1 MITIGILKSISIKSK
16 LLKKFINKKNAQI
29 KAEIH
34 EKCKTY
40 RTPPTPSLLTKENK
54 QKYYTKYFESDWNN
68 IRNTWK
74 EVKTVISFKNIT
86 TTIPHSIEFNK
97 KTITDPTIMSNF
109 SNNFFTSIAEKTKSC
124 IKFSSK
130 HYTIYLSNT
139 NINTSFLSPTGKNE
153 ISLI

>member
-1 MITIGILKSISIKSK
+1 MITIGILKSISVKSK

-34 EKCKTY
+34 EKCKTH
-40 RTPPTPSLLTKENK
+40 RNPPSLLTKESK
-54 QKYYTKYFESDWNN
+54 QKYYTKYFESDFNN

-97 KTITDPTIMSNF
+97 KTITNPTIMSNF

-124 IKFSSK
+124 IKFRPNIIQS
-130 HYTIYLSNT
+130 TYL
-139 NINTSFLSPTGKNE
+139 IQ
-153 ISLI
+153 I